1 MVEDCKAGKIDLVIT
16 KSISR
21 FARNIVDCLSTVQL
35 LKSLNPPVGVRF
47 ETDNI
52 YTLDNSGRMLLT
64 ILASVAEEESHT
76 KSEIMKWSVRNRF
89 GDGNFLTPELLGYDL
104 DDDGNL
110 VVNEKEA
117 ETVKVIFY
125 LYLNGFSLT
134 EIANLLRRYKRETKY
149 GSIEWNPSME
159 PIAEG
164 SKGILVETLLEG
176 MAEYYS
182 AELSEKVIR
191 GQTENALKGKCTG
204 GTGTIGYKIDEEKFY
219 HLDPL
224 TSPLVLEAFQ
234 RYDQYYKEAHSIID

>member
-1 MVEDCKAGKIDLVIT
+1 
-16 KSISR
+16 
-21 FARNIVDCLSTVQL
+21 
-35 LKSLNPPVGVRF
+35 
-47 ETDNI
+47 
-52 YTLDNSGRMLLT
+52 MLLT

-134 EIANLLRRYKRETKY
+134 EIANLLRRYRRETKY

-164 SKGILVETLLEG
+164 SKGILVETLLR
-176 MAEYYS
+176 
-182 AELSEKVIR
+182 VWR
-191 GQTENALKGKCTG
+191 N
-204 GTGTIGYKIDEEKFY
+204 TIPQSCPK
-219 HLDPL
+219 
-224 TSPLVLEAFQ
+224 
-234 RYDQYYKEAHSIID
+234 R